1 MQYDL
6 VAVLPEVTPMAVV
19 AEVSGAP
26 HIGAVASP
34 KENLEQIDRRVELSR
49 QLPLTEWNADQ
60 GDDMNDILDALPP
73 SSWKTTVATTLEVLG
88 RIATNSSCTR
98 TVSWML

>member
-34 KENLEQIDRRVELSR
+34 KEN
-49 QLPLTEWNADQ
+49 
-60 GDDMNDILDALPP
+60 
-73 SSWKTTVATTLEVLG
+73 
-88 RIATNSSCTR
+88 
-98 TVSWML
+98 

>member
-1 MQYDL
+1 LESAANTQPQSAACGPQSPQSEMQYDL

-34 KENLEQIDRRVELSR
+34 KEN
-49 QLPLTEWNADQ
+49 
-60 GDDMNDILDALPP
+60 
-73 SSWKTTVATTLEVLG
+73 
-88 RIATNSSCTR
+88 
-98 TVSWML
+98 